1 MSTSL
6 LLAID
11 VGNTRTKFGLFHRA
25 DLDNGSQLPECRA
38 AVAVPHGTPL
48 PWQTLREWV
57 TRGDSLAGIVAGTN
71 PPAIAE
77 LCRQW
82 QAEPWPVPFVVD
94 AGIRLPIQIDV
105 DFPEKVG
112 LDRLLNA
119 VAANHIRP
127 ADTPV
132 VIVDTGTAVTVDYV
146 SATGE
151 FGGGAILPG
160 VDLSALALHQYTAL
174 LPRIPAVELMGD
186 VPDPVGRNTRDA
198 IRSGLFWGHVGAI
211 QELVERIGER
221 SLEPPLLLL
230 TGGAAALLAP
240 CLRANAQWESHLPL
254 KGLAVASQSVLG

>member
-1 MSTSL
+1 MSISL

-11 VGNTRTKFGLFHRA
+11 VGNSRTKFGLFYIA
-25 DLDNGSQLPECRA
+25 DLADKSQLPECRD
-38 AVAVPHGTPL
+38 AVAVAHGSSV
-48 PWQTLREWV
+48 PWQTLREWG
-57 TRGDSLAGIVAGTN
+57 RQGEQWAAIVAGTN
-71 PPAIAE
+71 PPAIAR
-77 LCRQW
+77 LCGEW
-82 QAEPWPVPFVVD
+82 QAAPWPVPVAVE
-94 AGIRLPIQIDV
+94 AGRQLPIRIDV
-105 DFPEKVG
+105 DVPEKVG

-127 ADTPV
+127 EQTPV

-146 SATGE
+146 SAAGE

-221 SLEPPLLLL
+221 SLEPPMVLL

-240 CLRANAQWESHLPL
+240 CLRVEARWEAHLPL
-254 KGLAVASQSVLG
+254 KGLAVASQNVLG